1 MYTHQADVEKPE
13 RLIVI
18 KDAEIEDLQKRLAA
32 KEKQQAELE
41 VKYDKCLDLI
51 SALRRQIK
59 ETKDAL
65 ELDNYPKLLDI
76 KDKVQAKPKD
86 LAAQAFREYSRCI
99 FEGKRAKPK
108 QANDN
113 QEEISGGRY
122 VTRAR
127 NWRKRGDVDACA
139 AQTNM
144 QCWVH
149 QGIIL
154 NDEQADTNLRE
165 AWEHESSKD
174 EMNIVLQGLEQHFW
188 RGTKAGW
195 IGCYDFPGETWAGD
209 GSVHKCVMGAGSV
222 CLQRPGCNLVVRVGR
237 EEEGVSSLRPELAAI
252 ARTL

>member
-1 MYTHQADVEKPE
+1 MYTHQDTYKYTHHVLTCIHIRLKDVEKPE

-18 KDAEIEDLQKRLAA
+18 KDAEIEDLQKRPVA

-127 NWRKRGDVDACA
+127 NW
-139 AQTNM
+139 
-144 QCWVH
+144 
-149 QGIIL
+149 
-154 NDEQADTNLRE
+154 E

>member
-1 MYTHQADVEKPE
+1 MYTHQDTYKYTHHVLTCIHIRLKDVEKPE

-18 KDAEIEDLQKRLAA
+18 KDAEIEDLQKRPVA

-108 QANDN
+108 LANDN
-113 QEEISGGRY
+113 QEERSGGRH

-127 NWRKRGDVDACA
+127 SWWKRSCRRVW
-139 AQTNM
+139 
-144 QCWVH
+144 QCCVH

-154 NDEQADTNLRE
+154 NDEQAETNLRE

-174 EMNIVLQGLEQHFW
+174 EMNIVIQGLEQHFW
-188 RGTKAGW
+188 RGTDSGW
-195 IGCYDFPGETWAGD
+195 IGC
-209 GSVHKCVMGAGSV
+209 
-222 CLQRPGCNLVVRVGR
+222 
-237 EEEGVSSLRPELAAI
+237 
-252 ARTL
+252 